1 MVAPQRSLRAR
12 REGSLRRTK
21 VLTYV
26 GTYAVLIVVVA
37 FILFPIYWMITT
49 SLKLPRE
56 ISRLPSLWPD
66 VFTDRNY
73 RELIEEKDFLV
84 NIKNSLIVA
93 SCVTVI
99 SLFISSFAAYS
110 IVRFKYRFKG
120 VIGRIILF
128 AYLTPTSLLFIPLSI
143 LIARLKLGNSLN
155 GLILV
160 YLTFSLP
167 LSTWLLQGYFRGV
180 PRELEEQAMVDG
192 STRMGA
198 LFRILIPLSAPGL
211 AAVAIFTFTGAWNE
225 LLLAL
230 IFITSDSKRTVPL
243 GINYLIT
250 SDVLPWGTL
259 MAGAVIS
266 SLPLMILYFVAQR
279 FMVQGMTQG
288 SVKG

>member
-1 MVAPQRSLRAR
+1 MATTLPANRRR

-21 VLTYV
+21 FLTLA
-26 GTYAVLIVVVA
+26 GTYLALTVIVVVVA
-37 FILFPIYWMITT
+37 FPLYWMVVT

-56 ISRLPSLWPD
+56 IYRLPSLWPN
-66 VFTDRNY
+66 VFTGANY
-73 RELIEEKDFLV
+73 RTLIEENDFLA

-93 SCVTVI
+93 SCVTTI
-99 SLFISSFAAYS
+99 SLVISSFAAYS
-110 IVRFKYRFKG
+110 LVRFKYRFKG
-120 VIGRIILF
+120 VLGRVILF

-143 LIARLKLGNSLN
+143 IIARLNLGNSLQ

-198 LFRILIPLSAPGL
+198 LFKILLPLSAPGL
-211 AAVAIFTFTGAWNE
+211 AAVAVFTFTGAWNE

-230 IFITSDSKRTVPL
+230 ILIKSESDRTVPL

-259 MAGAVIS
+259 MAGAVLS
-266 SLPLMILYFVAQR
+266 SLPVLVLYFLAQR
-279 FMVQGMTQG
+279 FMVQGMTSG